1 MTTDAKP
8 LTDAEEAAVRDVL
21 EARRDLAQVRG
32 VLERV
37 ECISADGFAEVREAL
52 DRCEEELRALVVTA
66 DLSEAVALERLA
78 RVANGGAA

>member
-1 MTTDAKP
+1 MSP
-8 LTDAEEAAVRDVL
+8 AEEAAVRDVL